1 MDLYKKYTDIELLQ
15 LLQNGDKK
23 AFIEIYNRYWEQLV
37 DIGYYFTKDKQAVE
51 EIVDDVFIRLW
62 EKPEN
67 FQIRSLP
74 DYLGTAVKFGIFK
87 SLLKTRRRQTL
98 FKNYSASVLSTDEE
112 QRIEAKF
119 TEAYVN
125 GIIETLPKK
134 SRLIFKYSRQKGMSI
149 AAIAKEM
156 NMNQK
161 AVEYHITKTLKLLRS
176 LFRIMIFIIITTVI
190 IGIKWHLFSSVVNC
204 QLQDYRLTADNFHV
218 NSVFN
223 FFSPF

>member
-1 MDLYKKYTDIELLQ
+1 MDLYKKYTEIELLQ
-15 LLQNGDKK
+15 LLQGGDKK

-62 EKPEN
+62 ERPEN

-98 FKNYSASVLSTDEE
+98 FKNYSASILSTDEE

-134 SRLIFKYSRQKGMSI
+134 SRLIYKYSRQKGMSI

-161 AVEYHITKTLKLLRS
+161 AVEYHITKTLKLIRS
-176 LFRIMIFIIITTVI
+176 LFYLFIFIIITI
-190 IGIKWHLFSSVVNC
+190 PLYYLLIFS
-204 QLQDYRLTADNFHV
+204 F
-218 NSVFN
+218 FN
-223 FFSPF
+223 

>member
-1 MDLYKKYTDIELLQ
+1 MDLYKKYTEIELLQ
-15 LLQNGDKK
+15 LLQGGDKK

-62 EKPEN
+62 ERPEN

-98 FKNYSASVLSTDEE
+98 FKNYSASILSTDEE

-134 SRLIFKYSRQKGMSI
+134 SRLIYKYSRQKGMSI

-176 LFRIMIFIIITTVI
+176 LFYLFIFIITAIPLYYLLI
-190 IGIKWHLFSSVVNC
+190 FS
-204 QLQDYRLTADNFHV
+204 F
-218 NSVFN
+218 FN
-223 FFSPF
+223 

>member
-1 MDLYKKYTDIELLQ
+1 MDPYKKYTDIELLQ
-15 LLQNGDKK
+15 LLQGGDKK

-37 DIGYYFTKDKQAVE
+37 DVGYYFTKDKQAVE

-62 EKPEN
+62 ERPEN

-98 FKNYSASVLSTDEE
+98 FKNYSASILSTDEE

-134 SRLIFKYSRQKGMSI
+134 SRLIYKYSRQKGMSI

-161 AVEYHITKTLKLLRS
+161 AVEYHITKTLKLIRS
-176 LFRIMIFIIITTVI
+176 LFYLFIFIITTI
-190 IGIKWHLFSSVVNC
+190 PLYYLLIFS
-204 QLQDYRLTADNFHV
+204 F
-218 NSVFN
+218 FN
-223 FFSPF
+223 

>member
-1 MDLYKKYTDIELLQ
+1 MDAYKKYTDIELLQ
-15 LLQNGDKK
+15 LLQNGDKE

-51 EIVDDVFIRLW
+51 EIVDDVFMRLW
-62 EKPEN
+62 ERPEN

-98 FKNYSASVLSTDEE
+98 FKNYSASILSTDEE

-134 SRLIFKYSRQKGMSI
+134 SRLIYKYSRQKGMSI

-176 LFRIMIFIIITTVI
+176 LFHLIIFIIITI
-190 IGIKWHLFSSVVNC
+190 PLYYLLIFS
-204 QLQDYRLTADNFHV
+204 F
-218 NSVFN
+218 FN
-223 FFSPF
+223 

>member
-15 LLQNGDKK
+15 LLQGGDKK

-62 EKPEN
+62 ERPEN

-98 FKNYSASVLSTDEE
+98 FKNYSASILSTDEE

-134 SRLIFKYSRQKGMSI
+134 SRLIYKYSRQKGMSI

-161 AVEYHITKTLKLLRS
+161 AVEYHITKTLKLIRS
-176 LFRIMIFIIITTVI
+176 LFYLFIFIIITI
-190 IGIKWHLFSSVVNC
+190 PLYYLLIFS
-204 QLQDYRLTADNFHV
+204 F
-218 NSVFN
+218 FN
-223 FFSPF
+223 

>member
-1 MDLYKKYTDIELLQ
+1 MDSYKKYTDIELLQ
-15 LLQNGDKK
+15 LLQGGDKK

-37 DIGYYFTKDKQAVE
+37 DVGYYFTKDKQAVE

-62 EKPEN
+62 ERPEN

-98 FKNYSASVLSTDEE
+98 FKNYSASILSTDEE

-134 SRLIFKYSRQKGMSI
+134 SRLIYKYSRQKGMSI

-176 LFRIMIFIIITTVI
+176 LFYLIIFIITTI
-190 IGIKWHLFSSVVNC
+190 PFYYLLIFS
-204 QLQDYRLTADNFHV
+204 F
-218 NSVFN
+218 FN
-223 FFSPF
+223 

>member
-1 MDLYKKYTDIELLQ
+1 MDPYKKYTDIELLQ
-15 LLQNGDKK
+15 LLQGGDKK

-37 DIGYYFTKDKQAVE
+37 DVGYYFTKDKQAVE

-62 EKPEN
+62 ERPEN
-67 FQIRSLP
+67 FEIRSLP

-98 FKNYSASVLSTDEE
+98 FKNYSASILSTDEE

-134 SRLIFKYSRQKGMSI
+134 SRLIYKYSRQKGMSI

-176 LFRIMIFIIITTVI
+176 LFYLFIFIITTI
-190 IGIKWHLFSSVVNC
+190 PLYYLLIFS
-204 QLQDYRLTADNFHV
+204 F
-218 NSVFN
+218 FN
-223 FFSPF
+223 

>member
-1 MDLYKKYTDIELLQ
+1 MDPYKKYTDIELLQ
-15 LLQNGDKK
+15 LLQGGDKK

-37 DIGYYFTKDKQAVE
+37 DVGYYFTKDKQAVE

-62 EKPEN
+62 ERPEN

-98 FKNYSASVLSTDEE
+98 FKNYSASILSTDEE

-134 SRLIFKYSRQKGMSI
+134 SRLIYKYSRQKGMSI

-161 AVEYHITKTLKLLRS
+161 AVEYHITKTLKLIRS
-176 LFRIMIFIIITTVI
+176 LFYLFIFIIITI
-190 IGIKWHLFSSVVNC
+190 PLYYLLIFS
-204 QLQDYRLTADNFHV
+204 F
-218 NSVFN
+218 FN
-223 FFSPF
+223 

>member
-1 MDLYKKYTDIELLQ
+1 MDSYKKYTDTELLQ
-15 LLQNGDKK
+15 WLQTGDKK

-62 EKPEN
+62 QRPEN

-87 SLLKTRRRQTL
+87 SLVKARRRQTL

-134 SRLIFKYSRQKGMSI
+134 SRLIYKYSRQKGMSI

-156 NMNQK
+156 HMNQK
-161 AVEYHITKTLKLLRS
+161 AVEYHITKTLKLLRG
-176 LFRIMIFIIITTVI
+176 LFFLLIFFLATIPLCYLLI
-190 IGIKWHLFSSVVNC
+190 FS
-204 QLQDYRLTADNFHV
+204 F
-218 NSVFN
+218 FN
-223 FFSPF
+223 

>member
-1 MDLYKKYTDIELLQ
+1 MDSYKKYTDIELLQ
-15 LLQNGDKK
+15 LLQGGDKK

-37 DIGYYFTKDKQAVE
+37 DVGYYFTKDKQAVE

-62 EKPEN
+62 ERPQN

-87 SLLKTRRRQTL
+87 SLLKTKRRQTL
-98 FKNYSASVLSTDEE
+98 FKNYSASILSTDEE

-134 SRLIFKYSRQKGMSI
+134 SRLIYKYSRQKGMSI

-176 LFRIMIFIIITTVI
+176 LFYLIIFIITTI
-190 IGIKWHLFSSVVNC
+190 PLYYLLIFS
-204 QLQDYRLTADNFHV
+204 F
-218 NSVFN
+218 FN
-223 FFSPF
+223 

>member
-15 LLQNGDKK
+15 LLQGGDKK

-62 EKPEN
+62 ERPEN

-98 FKNYSASVLSTDEE
+98 FKNYSASILSTDEE

-134 SRLIFKYSRQKGMSI
+134 SRLIYKYSRQKGMSI

-176 LFRIMIFIIITTVI
+176 LFYLFIFIIITI
-190 IGIKWHLFSSVVNC
+190 PLYYLLIFS
-204 QLQDYRLTADNFHV
+204 F
-218 NSVFN
+218 FN
-223 FFSPF
+223 